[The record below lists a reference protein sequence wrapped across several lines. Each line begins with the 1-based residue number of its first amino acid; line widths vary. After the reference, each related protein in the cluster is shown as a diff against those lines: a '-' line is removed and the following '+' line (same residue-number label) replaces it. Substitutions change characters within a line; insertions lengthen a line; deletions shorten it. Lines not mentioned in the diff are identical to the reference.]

1 MNKEYFEIMKN
12 KALVLKNAANEMDV
26 SIQYARVCLAATE
39 FLDEVQGQYD
49 LPVPI
54 REIYGKLGIEI
65 LPEEYN
71 DSVDNNERYKFVNRT
86 IGRVSLRPD
95 YFSDQPE
102 ARKVTVYV
110 ASGEKTSTV
119 NYALAHELAHIIY
132 SFNKPQLFYTNMYCT
147 MPLLPKSVD
156 ELIADAFAIFLMI
169 PLDKFLVTFYEYVLE
184 AKARGAWP
192 ITTEKWL
199 NYLSAVMN
207 VPYYYVACGYQQLR
221 QVAYLIYKAD
231 SEIRKENFI
240 DREEFNEKKLDEA
253 VKRLYKIVS
262 LQLGEQIDEIIKV
275 LYQ

>member
-1 MNKEYFEIMKN
+1 MNREYVETMKN
-12 KALVLKNAANEMDV
+12 KALVLRDAAKEMDV
-26 SIQYARVCLAATE
+26 SIQYAKVCLAATE
-39 FLDEVQGQYD
+39 FLEEVQGEYN

-54 REIYGKLGIEI
+54 REIYKKLDIEI

-71 DSVDNNERYKFVNRT
+71 DPLDYNEKFKFVNRT

-110 ASGEKTSTV
+110 ASDEKTSTV

-132 SFNKPQLFYTNMYCT
+132 SFNTPQLFYQNNYCT
-147 MPLLPKSVD
+147 MPLLPKAVD

-169 PLDKFLVTFYEYVLE
+169 PLDKFLITFYEYVLE
-184 AKARGAWP
+184 AKERGAWP

-221 QVAYLIYKAD
+221 QVAYLIYVAYEDIKNNAPD
-231 SEIRKENFI
+231 KEEL
-240 DREEFNEKKLDEA
+240 DKTVKKLYE
-253 VKRLYKIVS
+253 IVS
-262 LQLGEQIDEIIKV
+262 MRLGVQMEDIIEV